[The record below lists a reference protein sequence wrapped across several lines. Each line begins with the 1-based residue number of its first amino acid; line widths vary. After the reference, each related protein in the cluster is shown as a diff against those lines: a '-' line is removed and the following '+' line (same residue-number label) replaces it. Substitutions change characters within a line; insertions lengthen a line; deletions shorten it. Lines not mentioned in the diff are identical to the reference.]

1 MNGGIGGSILT
12 SLFNR
17 IASFVS
23 RRILY
28 SGPYSI
34 ECPICHFVGRFKP
47 FGLVPRSNAV
57 CPKCG
62 SLERHR
68 LLCLALHE
76 RPLLSEADRVLHF
89 APEPCLSGIIRDK
102 SASYQS
108 ADCKP
113 QPGSIP
119 LNIENIA
126 LPSSSVNVVI
136 ANHVLEHVDD
146 EAALEE
152 IKRIL
157 TPGGRLIAMVPI
169 VEAWEHTYEDPQI
182 TQKPDRERHFAQSD
196 HVRFYGRDFRERI
209 CSHGF
214 DLEEFQADGPR
225 SAQYGLNRGEC
236 VVIACKT
243 ERSGSGE
250 RDPQSM
256 AHFALTAR

>member
-1 MNGGIGGSILT
+1 MTGGIGGSILT
-12 SLFNR
+12 SSFNR
-17 IASFVS
+17 IAAFVS
-23 RRILY
+23 RRFLH
-28 SGPYSI
+28 STPFSI
-34 ECPICHFVGRFKP
+34 ECPICRFVGRFKP

-57 CPKCG
+57 CPRCS

-68 LLCLALHE
+68 LLYLALRE
-76 RPLLSEADRVLHF
+76 RQLLSGADSVLHF

-108 ADCKP
+108 ADYKP

-119 LNIENIA
+119 LNIEDIA

-146 EAALEE
+146 EAALGE
-152 IKRIL
+152 INRIL
-157 TPGGRLIAMVPI
+157 TPRGRLIAMVPI

-214 DLEEFQADGPR
+214 ALEEFQADGPR
-225 SAQYGLNRGEC
+225 SARYGLNRGEC
-236 VVIACKT
+236 VFIACKT
-243 ERSGSGE
+243 ERSRGNL
-250 RDPQSM
+250 RDP
-256 AHFALTAR
+256 RDR